1 MKKRKMN
8 LPWANARGIFLFSPS
23 ASPTS
28 SEPPSSTSLHSW
40 IYGGTIKKFLAKAIP
55 LWFVLIILID
65 SSLIVGIGQYYLLK
79 KQFSKDILA
88 LKKTTQTPDELIQIL
103 KQEVIPSKGYTTS
116 LKWKNIGKQLVEVG
130 AIDEAKYREI
140 FTDSSNGGNQMKYLN
155 GNWDHNIYINEQN
168 SRFLVNTFW
177 ALGLTNKSDVMEE
190 MKSENSEDIA
200 KFASTGGWSLG
211 GKDAMDL
218 YSSSE
223 IVKLTDEQQQLVKKI
238 AQNIYRPCCG
248 NSTAFPDCNHG
259 MAALGYIQLAV
270 KEGLSEKQIYKDLL
284 AINSYWFPQNY
295 VEMAAYF
302 NKQNTKWDKV
312 DAKLAL
318 SSDYSSGGGSQKI
331 KESIQDI
338 EGFKTQGGGCGA

>member
-1 MKKRKMN
+1 MKKRK
-8 LPWANARGIFLFSPS
+8 
-23 ASPTS
+23 
-28 SEPPSSTSLHSW
+28 
-40 IYGGTIKKFLAKAIP
+40 IKKFLRKAIP
-55 LWFVLIILID
+55 LWLVLIILID

-79 KQFSKDILA
+79 KQFNKDILA

-103 KQEVIPSKGYTTS
+103 KQEVIPLKGYTTS
-116 LKWKNIGKQLVEVG
+116 LKWKSIGKQLVEAG

-140 FTDSSNGGNQMKYLN
+140 FTGDSNGGNQMKYLN

-177 ALGLTNKSDVMEE
+177 ALGLINKSDVMEE
-190 MKSENSEDIA
+190 MKSKNSEDIA

-223 IVKLTDEQQQLVKKI
+223 IVKLNDEQQQLVKKI
-238 AQNIYRPCCG
+238 AQQVYRPCCG

-284 AINSYWFPQNY
+284 AFNSYWFPRNY

-302 NKQNTKWDKV
+302 KNQKTDWNNV

-318 SSDYSSGGGSQKI
+318 SSDYSSGQGAQRISQAIQNLPGFQI
-331 KESIQDI
+331 KGE
-338 EGFKTQGGGCGA
+338 GGCGA